1 MINDFLSGIGRPCDM
16 DTSETTSPF
25 RVSLNDQIAL
35 EQNEAFR
42 AMREQLHRQECGTE
56 GPSFCSVHRHA
67 CTSADQESFRLH
79 RDIIHTLLVPLFLI
93 NHQAE
98 RVAAR
103 ALASKK
109 GVEPERAFRGEA
121 RSAFAWLNCILTEEH
136 DWYLTA
142 RCPACIVLHVLHS
155 EPTIRFV
162 TVAAQLAGPRSGFD
176 CWLVAVES
184 AVREDPF
191 WGDAFWPDIEERAAR
206 LTEGV
211 RQLVRQCHELRTSLD
226 SPTRAAPALA
236 KASAPIYERSASA
249 CTIPVKTSSFARKQ
263 VRLSREEQRYRS
275 SLAWNSWNCSR
286 EIREP
291 LGGSGPSQAR
301 RRSMTS

>member
-1 MINDFLSGIGRPCDM
+1 MER
-16 DTSETTSPF
+16 
-25 RVSLNDQIAL
+25 
-35 EQNEAFR
+35 
-42 AMREQLHRQECGTE
+42 
-56 GPSFCSVHRHA
+56 PSFCATHRHL
-67 CTSADQESFRLH
+67 CSSAEQESFRLH

-103 ALASKK
+103 ALPSKK
-109 GVEPERAFRGEA
+109 GAEPERAFRGEA
-121 RSAFAWLNCILTEEH
+121 RSAFAWLSCILTEEH

-162 TVAAQLAGPRSGFD
+162 TVAALLAGPRSGFD
-176 CWLVAVES
+176 CWLAALET

-191 WGDAFWPDIEERAAR
+191 WGDAFWPEIEDRAAR
-206 LTEGV
+206 LAEGV
-211 RQLVRQCHELRTSLD
+211 QQLVRQCHELRTTLD
-226 SPTRAAPALA
+226 SPTLA
-236 KASAPIYERSASA
+236 TPTLVKASNNVCERSVST
-249 CTIPVKTSSFARKQ
+249 CIIPLKPSSFARKQ

-275 SLAWNSWNCSR
+275 SLVWNSWNCSQEMR
-286 EIREP
+286 QP
-291 LGGSGPSQAR
+291 LGGSTPTQSR

>member
-1 MINDFLSGIGRPCDM
+1 MSAY
-16 DTSETTSPF
+16 ETISPF
-25 RVSLNDQIAL
+25 RVSHRDQIEL
-35 EQNEAFR
+35 ERNEAFR
-42 AMREQLHRQECGTE
+42 TMREQLHRQECGTE
-56 GPSFCSVHRHA
+56 GPSFCALHRHSCA
-67 CTSADQESFRLH
+67 PSEQESFRLH

-103 ALASKK
+103 VLASKK
-109 GVEPERAFRGEA
+109 GAEPERAFRGDA

-176 CWLVAVES
+176 CWLAALET

-191 WGDAFWPDIEERAAR
+191 WGDAFWPDIEERASR
-206 LTEGV
+206 LTAGV
-211 RQLVRQCHELRTSLD
+211 LQLVRQCHELRITLD
-226 SPTRAAPALA
+226 SPACATSALV
-236 KASAPIYERSASA
+236 KTSTSYERSAST
-249 CTIPVKTSSFARKQ
+249 CTIAIKPSSFARKQ

-275 SLAWNSWNCSR
+275 SLVWNSWNCSR
-286 EIREP
+286 EKRQSP
-291 LGGSGPSQAR
+291 GNAPSQAR

>member
-1 MINDFLSGIGRPCDM
+1 M
-16 DTSETTSPF
+16 DDVSSPF
-25 RVSLNDQIAL
+25 RISYRDQFDL
-35 EQNEAFR
+35 ERNETFC
-42 AMREQLHRQECGTE
+42 AMREQLRRQDCGME
-56 GPSFCSVHRHA
+56 RPSFCSEHRDS
-67 CTSADQESFRLH
+67 CCSEQESFRLH

-98 RVAAR
+98 RIASR
-103 ALASKK
+103 ALPSKK
-109 GVEPERAFRGEA
+109 GAEPERAFRGEA
-121 RSAFAWLNCILTEEH
+121 RSAFAWLHCILTEEH

-176 CWLVAVES
+176 CWLTALET

-191 WGDAFWPDIEERAAR
+191 WGDAFWPDIEERASR

-211 RQLVRQCHELRTSLD
+211 QELVRQCHELRTTLD
-226 SPTRAAPALA
+226 SPTVSIPMA
-236 KASAPIYERSASA
+236 KPNPICDRSTPT
-249 CTIPVKTSSFARKQ
+249 CTIAVKTSSFARKQ
-263 VRLSREEQRYRS
+263 VRLGREEQRYRS
-275 SLAWNSWNCSR
+275 HMAWKSWNDCSR
-286 EIREP
+286 ELRQP
-291 LGGSGPSQAR
+291 LAGGVHTQSR

>member
-1 MINDFLSGIGRPCDM
+1 MSSC
-16 DTSETTSPF
+16 EATSPF
-25 RVSLNDQIAL
+25 RVSTRDLLQL
-35 EQNEAFR
+35 ERNEAFR
-42 AMREQLHRQECGTE
+42 AMREQLRRQDCGME
-56 GPSFCSVHRHA
+56 GPSFCATHRHL
-67 CTSADQESFRLH
+67 CSSAEQESFRLH

-103 ALASKK
+103 ALPSKK
-109 GVEPERAFRGEA
+109 GAEPERAFRGEA
-121 RSAFAWLNCILTEEH
+121 RSAFAWLACILTEEH

-162 TVAAQLAGPRSGFD
+162 TVAALLAGPRSGFD
-176 CWLVAVES
+176 CWLAALET

-191 WGDAFWPDIEERAAR
+191 WGDAFWPEIEDRAAR
-206 LTEGV
+206 LAEGV
-211 RQLVRQCHELRTSLD
+211 QQLVRQCHELRTTLD
-226 SPTRAAPALA
+226 SSTLATPTLV
-236 KASAPIYERSASA
+236 KASNTVCERSVST
-249 CTIPVKTSSFARKQ
+249 CTIPGKPSSFARKQ

-275 SLAWNSWNCSR
+275 SLVWNSWNCSQEMR
-286 EIREP
+286 QP
-291 LGGSGPSQAR
+291 LGGSTPTQSR

>member
-1 MINDFLSGIGRPCDM
+1 MSTPE
-16 DTSETTSPF
+16 STSPF
-25 RVSLNDQIAL
+25 RISLHDQTEL
-35 EQNEAFR
+35 ERNEAFR
-42 AMREQLHRQECGTE
+42 AMRDQLHRQECGTE
-56 GPSFCSVHRHA
+56 GPSFCSVHRHS
-67 CTSADQESFRLH
+67 CSASDQEAFRLH

-109 GVEPERAFRGEA
+109 GAEPERAFRGEA

-176 CWLVAVES
+176 CWLAALET

-206 LTEGV
+206 LTDGV
-211 RQLVRQCHELRTSLD
+211 RQLVRQCHELRATLD
-226 SPTRAAPALA
+226 SQACTTPTLV
-236 KASAPIYERSASA
+236 KASTPIYERSSGTCSIA
-249 CTIPVKTSSFARKQ
+249 IKPSSFARKQ

-275 SLAWNSWNCSR
+275 SLVWNAWNCSR
-286 EIREP
+286 EMRQQP
-291 LGGSGPSQAR
+291 LGSDAAGQPR
-301 RRSMTS
+301 RRSLTS

>member
-1 MINDFLSGIGRPCDM
+1 MSAF
-16 DTSETTSPF
+16 ETTSPF
-25 RVSLNDQIAL
+25 RVSRHDQIEL
-35 EQNEAFR
+35 ERNEAFR

-56 GPSFCSVHRHA
+56 GPSFCAFHRHS
-67 CTSADQESFRLH
+67 CTESDQESFRLH

-103 ALASKK
+103 VLASKK
-109 GVEPERAFRGEA
+109 GAEPERAFRGDA

-176 CWLVAVES
+176 CWLAALET

-191 WGDAFWPDIEERAAR
+191 WGDAFWPDIEERASR

-211 RQLVRQCHELRTSLD
+211 RQLVRQCHELRTALD
-226 SPTRAAPALA
+226 SPGCTTPALA
-236 KASAPIYERSASA
+236 RTMTPIYERSAST
-249 CTIPVKTSSFARKQ
+249 CTTAIKPSSFARKQ
-263 VRLSREEQRYRS
+263 IRLSREEQRYRS
-275 SLAWNSWNCSR
+275 SLVWNAWNCSR
-286 EIREP
+286 EMRQP
-291 LGGSGPSQAR
+291 LGNTPPQAR

>member
-1 MINDFLSGIGRPCDM
+1 MA
-16 DTSETTSPF
+16 TTEETTSPF
-25 RVSLNDQIAL
+25 RISPRDQIQL
-35 EQNEAFR
+35 ERNEAFR
-42 AMREQLHRQECGTE
+42 AMREQLRRQDCGME
-56 GPSFCSVHRHA
+56 GPSFCSTHQHT
-67 CTSADQESFRLH
+67 CSSADQESLRLH

-103 ALASKK
+103 ALPTTK
-109 GVEPERAFRGEA
+109 GAEPERAFRGEA
-121 RSAFAWLNCILTEEH
+121 RSAFAWLHCILIEEH

-142 RCPACIVLHVLHS
+142 RCPACIVHHVLHS

-176 CWLVAVES
+176 CWLAALET

-191 WGDAFWPDIEERAAR
+191 WGDAFWPDIEERASR
-206 LTEGV
+206 LTDGV

-226 SPTRAAPALA
+226 SPACATPSLA
-236 KASAPIYERSASA
+236 KASPPVYERATT
-249 CTIPVKTSSFARKQ
+249 CTIAIKPSSFARKQ
-263 VRLSREEQRYRS
+263 VRLGREEQRYRS
-275 SLAWNSWNCSR
+275 SLVWKSWNCSR
-286 EIREP
+286 ELHQP
-291 LGGSGPSQAR
+291 LGDGAPIQSR

>member
-1 MINDFLSGIGRPCDM
+1 MS
-16 DTSETTSPF
+16 TSETTSPF
-25 RVSLNDQIAL
+25 RVSLRDQTEL
-35 EQNEAFR
+35 ERNEAFR
-42 AMREQLHRQECGTE
+42 AMREQLRRQECGTE
-56 GPSFCSVHRHA
+56 GPSFCSVHHHS
-67 CTSADQESFRLH
+67 CTSSDQESFRLH

-103 ALASKK
+103 ALPSKK
-109 GVEPERAFRGEA
+109 GAEPERAFRGEA

-176 CWLVAVES
+176 CWLAALET

-206 LTEGV
+206 LTDGV
-211 RQLVRQCHELRTSLD
+211 QQLVRQCHELRTTLD
-226 SPTRAAPALA
+226 SATCTTPALA
-236 KASAPIYERSASA
+236 KASTPTYERSAST
-249 CTIPVKTSSFARKQ
+249 CTIAIKPSSFARKQ
-263 VRLSREEQRYRS
+263 VRLGREEQRYRS
-275 SLAWNSWNCSR
+275 SLVWNAWNCSR
-286 EIREP
+286 EMRQP
-291 LGGSGPSQAR
+291 LGGSAPTQSR

>member
-1 MINDFLSGIGRPCDM
+1 MSTPE
-16 DTSETTSPF
+16 STSPF
-25 RVSLNDQIAL
+25 RVSVHDQIEL
-35 EQNEAFR
+35 ERNEAFR
-42 AMREQLHRQECGTE
+42 AMREQLRRQESGTE
-56 GPSFCSVHRHA
+56 GPSFCSVHRHS
-67 CTSADQESFRLH
+67 CSSSDQEAFRLH

-109 GVEPERAFRGEA
+109 GAEPERAFRGEA

-176 CWLVAVES
+176 CWLAALET

-211 RQLVRQCHELRTSLD
+211 RQLVRQCHELRTTLD
-226 SPTRAAPALA
+226 SPTCTTSTLV
-236 KASAPIYERSASA
+236 KTSTPIYERSSAS
-249 CTIPVKTSSFARKQ
+249 CTIAIKPSSFARKQ

-275 SLAWNSWNCSR
+275 SLVWNAWNCSR
-286 EIREP
+286 EMRQP
-291 LGGSGPSQAR
+291 LGSDGPGQAR

>member
-1 MINDFLSGIGRPCDM
+1 MS
-16 DTSETTSPF
+16 TETTSPF
-25 RVSLNDQIAL
+25 RVSLHDQIEL
-35 EQNEAFR
+35 ERNEAFR
-42 AMREQLHRQECGTE
+42 AMREQLRRQDCGME
-56 GPSFCSVHRHA
+56 GPSFCSVHRHSS
-67 CTSADQESFRLH
+67 TSADQESIRLH

-103 ALASKK
+103 ALATKK
-109 GVEPERAFRGEA
+109 GAEPERAFRGDA

-142 RCPACIVLHVLHS
+142 RCPACIVFHVLHS

-176 CWLVAVES
+176 CWLAALET

-191 WGDAFWPDIEERAAR
+191 WGDAFWPDIEDRASR
-206 LTEGV
+206 LTDGV
-211 RQLVRQCHELRTSLD
+211 RQLVRQCHELRTALD
-226 SPTRAAPALA
+226 SPTCAAPRLA
-236 KASAPIYERSASA
+236 KASTPVYERSAST
-249 CTIPVKTSSFARKQ
+249 CTIALKPSSFARKQ

-275 SLAWNSWNCSR
+275 SLAWNSWDCSR
-286 EIREP
+286 ELRQP
-291 LGGSGPSQAR
+291 LGGSAPNQSR

>member
-1 MINDFLSGIGRPCDM
+1 MSSC
-16 DTSETTSPF
+16 EATSPF
-25 RVSLNDQIAL
+25 RVSTHDLLQL
-35 EQNEAFR
+35 ERNEAFR
-42 AMREQLHRQECGTE
+42 AMREQLRRQDCGME
-56 GPSFCSVHRHA
+56 GPSFCATHRHL
-67 CTSADQESFRLH
+67 CSSAEQESFRLH

-103 ALASKK
+103 ALPSKK
-109 GVEPERAFRGEA
+109 GAEPERAFRGEA
-121 RSAFAWLNCILTEEH
+121 RSAFAWLSCILTEEH

-162 TVAAQLAGPRSGFD
+162 TVAALLAGPRSGFD
-176 CWLVAVES
+176 CWLAALET

-191 WGDAFWPDIEERAAR
+191 WGDAFWPEIEDRAAR
-206 LTEGV
+206 LAEGV
-211 RQLVRQCHELRTSLD
+211 QQLVRQCHELRTTLD
-226 SPTRAAPALA
+226 SPTLA
-236 KASAPIYERSASA
+236 TPTLVKASNTVCERSVST
-249 CTIPVKTSSFARKQ
+249 CTIPLKPSSFARKQ

-275 SLAWNSWNCSR
+275 SLVWNSWNCSQEMR
-286 EIREP
+286 QP
-291 LGGSGPSQAR
+291 LGGSPPTQSR